1 MKISKELEKVS
12 SLRTSLAKED
22 EEKKQK
28 AENLINNAKIEARN
42 ILISAKEEASKA
54 LKLINSSSYKD
65 INI

>member
-42 ILISAKEEASKA
+42 IF
-54 LKLINSSSYKD
+54 
-65 INI
+65 